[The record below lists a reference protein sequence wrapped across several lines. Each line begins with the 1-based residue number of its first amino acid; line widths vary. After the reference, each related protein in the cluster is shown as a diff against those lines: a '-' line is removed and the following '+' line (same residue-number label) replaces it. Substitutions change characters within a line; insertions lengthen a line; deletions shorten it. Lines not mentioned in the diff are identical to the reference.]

1 MTPETRRRLG
11 QVAAGLLA
19 VVAIGLCIV
28 AVADEWDR
36 VSDAVRTADP
46 ALLALALLLAGVAM
60 VGIALGWG
68 RCIQA
73 VGGEPPER
81 SRLVAWYFAGELG
94 KYLPGGI
101 WPVVG
106 RGELARRGGLGGSVA
121 YASVVLSLIALY
133 GAAVLPLGLL
143 ALHPRVVAWWRGV
156 AERLLRRR
164 FTLTVPSFGEVLR
177 LLLGYLPVWAAVAG
191 CSVAVGIALDTGGSP
206 WRLAVA
212 SLAAWVAGFAVV
224 PVPAGAGVREV
235 VFVALA
241 GLPAGLGV
249 AVAVT
254 ARICFL
260 LVDGLGGA
268 IAAAWLGRRPAGRD
282 GSATLGP

>member
-1 MTPETRRRLG
+1 VTRQRVVRVVAG
-11 QVAAGLLA
+11 VAALA
-19 VVAIGLCIV
+19 AIALCVA
-28 AVADEWDR
+28 AVADEWPR
-36 VSDAVRTADP
+36 VSDAVRTAS
-46 ALLALALLLAGVAM
+46 LGWLLAGLGLAAVAM
-60 VGIALGWG
+60 VLIALAWA

-73 VGGEPPER
+73 VGGEPPDR
-81 SRLVAWYFAGELG
+81 GTLVAWYFAGELG

-143 ALHPRVVAWWRGV
+143 ALHPRVVAWWRGL

-164 FTLTVPSFGEVLR
+164 FTLSVPSFGEVLR
-177 LLLGYLPVWAAVAG
+177 LLLGYLPAWAAVAG
-191 CSVAVGIALDTGGSP
+191 CSVAVGAALDTGGSP

-268 IAAAWLGRRPAGRD
+268 VAAAWLGRAGR
-282 GSATLGP
+282 SPTRS

>member
-1 MTPETRRRLG
+1 
-11 QVAAGLLA
+11 
-19 VVAIGLCIV
+19 
-28 AVADEWDR
+28 
-36 VSDAVRTADP
+36 
-46 ALLALALLLAGVAM
+46 
-60 VGIALGWG
+60 
-68 RCIQA
+68 
-73 VGGEPPER
+73 
-81 SRLVAWYFAGELG
+81 
-94 KYLPGGI
+94 
-101 WPVVG
+101 
-106 RGELARRGGLGGSVA
+106 
-121 YASVVLSLIALY
+121 
-133 GAAVLPLGLL
+133 
-143 ALHPRVVAWWRGV
+143 
-156 AERLLRRR
+156 
-164 FTLTVPSFGEVLR
+164 VPSFGEVLR
-177 LLLGYLPVWAAVAG
+177 LLLGYLPAWAAVAG